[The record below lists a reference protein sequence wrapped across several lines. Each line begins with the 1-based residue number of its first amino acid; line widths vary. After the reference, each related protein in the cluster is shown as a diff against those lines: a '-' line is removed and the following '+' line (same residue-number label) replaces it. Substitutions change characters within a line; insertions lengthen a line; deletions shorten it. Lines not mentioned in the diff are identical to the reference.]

1 MSPKIVELEELSDRC
16 EKLRSAGKKIVATN
30 GCFDLLHVGHVRY
43 LQAAR
48 ALGDLL
54 VVGLNGDRS
63 VHELKGAGRPITT
76 QRDRAEILAALQCV
90 DLVTIFPEIRATK
103 FLAAVRPA
111 VYVKGG
117 DYTPGTLDQEERA
130 ILKEI
135 GSAIRLIPFEI
146 GYSTSGLIEQIC
158 TEQEWANPM
167 TQMKR
172 LPIGILGSG
181 KGSNCRAILERI
193 RSGDLAAE
201 ARLVVSDVLD
211 APILDMA
218 REFRVANTYLPP
230 GRFRTR
236 LEPEIEEQL
245 VQTLRHA
252 GVELVVLAGF
262 MRVLHEPM
270 LKAFPRRIINIH
282 PSLLPKFP
290 GLEAWKQA
298 LVAGETVTGCTV
310 HYVDDRIDH
319 GQILAQ
325 KEVRILPND
334 SAESLHAR
342 IQVLEHELYPA
353 VIAEFCK
360 RYAEASQQAEGWPD
374 K

>member
-1 MSPKIVELEELSDRC
+1 
-16 EKLRSAGKKIVATN
+16 
-30 GCFDLLHVGHVRY
+30 
-43 LQAAR
+43 
-48 ALGDLL
+48 
-54 VVGLNGDRS
+54 
-63 VHELKGAGRPITT
+63 
-76 QRDRAEILAALQCV
+76 
-90 DLVTIFPEIRATK
+90 
-103 FLAAVRPA
+103 
-111 VYVKGG
+111 
-117 DYTPGTLDQEERA
+117 
-130 ILKEI
+130 
-135 GSAIRLIPFEI
+135 
-146 GYSTSGLIEQIC
+146 
-158 TEQEWANPM
+158 
-167 TQMKR
+167 MKR

-201 ARLVVSDVLD
+201 ARVVISDVLD

-218 REFRVANTYLPP
+218 REFGVTNAYLPP

-236 LEPEIEEQL
+236 LEPAIEDQL
-245 VQTLRHA
+245 VKMLRDS

-262 MRVLHEPM
+262 MRLLHEPM

-310 HYVDDRIDH
+310 HYVDEQIDH

-325 KEVRILPND
+325 KQIGILPND
-334 SAESLHAR
+334 TAESLHAR
-342 IQVLEHELYPA
+342 IQVVEHELYPA

-360 RYAEASQQAEGWPD
+360 RYIEAS
-374 K
+374 